1 MTHAE
6 DGVRL
11 VTLSGYTSGL
21 LGRLYGLCREMRGGR
36 KVAIRMVDDKAK
48 KDRDGR
54 GEWSRWSAPVSLT
67 EIGSVELFIMPLRL

>member
-36 KVAIRMVDDKAK
+36 KVAIRMVDDKRRRIGMDVASGL
-48 KDRDGR
+48 DG
-54 GEWSRWSAPVSLT
+54 L
-67 EIGSVELFIMPLRL
+67 LR